1 MIYLNVILTILC
13 LILVSFLVL
22 GIHYGKKL
30 SKNNPFKGQIPTGTD
45 SKQIEESMKMMNNLF
60 KNIMKK

>member
-13 LILVSFLVL
+13 LILISFLVL
-22 GIHYGKKL
+22 GVSYAKKL
-30 SKNNPFKGQIPTGTD
+30 TKNNPFKGQIPTNGD
-45 SKQIEESMKMMNNLF
+45 PKQIEESMKMINNLF